1 MKKLVLI
8 RHAKSSWEFNLEDRD
23 RPLSKK
29 GIKRIKQMAMH
40 NPEIF
45 SSSEIIFSSTANR
58 AAHTTSILVNSLL
71 ISFKTVNLVEDLY
84 TFEASKLIDFLK
96 KLSDKYESVICVGH
110 NPAFTDAASFLSNT
124 ELDYLPTAAWAK
136 LEFQQSKWTN
146 IADGALTLGIPKII
160 LK

>member
-23 RPLSKK
+23 RPLTKK
-29 GIKRIKQMAMH
+29 GIKRIKQMVMH

-58 AAHTTSILVNSLL
+58 ATHTTSILVNSLF
-71 ISFKTVNLVEDLY
+71 ISFKIVNLVEDLY
-84 TFEASKLIDFLK
+84 TFKVSKLIHFLK
-96 KLSDKYESVICVGH
+96 RLSDNYESVICVGH
-110 NPAFTDAASFLSNT
+110 NPAFTDAVSYFSNT

-136 LEFQQSKWTN
+136 LEFEQSKWVN
-146 IADGALTLGIPKII
+146 IADGTLTLGIPKKN

>member
-58 AAHTTSILVNSLL
+58 ATHTASILVNSLL

-84 TFEASKLIDFLK
+84 TFEASKLINFLNIDLHK
-96 KLSDKYESVICVGH
+96 SRLFSEYDK
-110 NPAFTDAASFLSNT
+110 
-124 ELDYLPTAAWAK
+124 
-136 LEFQQSKWTN
+136 N
-146 IADGALTLGIPKII
+146 I
-160 LK
+160 

>member
-58 AAHTTSILVNSLL
+58 ATHTTSILVNSLL

-84 TFEASKLIDFLK
+84 TFEASKVIDFLK

-110 NPAFTDAASFLSNT
+110 NPAFTDAASYLSNT
-124 ELDYLPTAAWAK
+124 ELDYLIRFIDINTYK
-136 LEFQQSKWTN
+136 V
-146 IADGALTLGIPKII
+146 II
-160 LK
+160 LDMLSNCMKKYTNDIQVVNI